1 MRLVTAALATAFL
14 SSPALAQSNDSG
26 FGTRVHPDHGRYIVD
41 PQGRPVYAMITEGE
55 GTDGLSPLRSCKQ
68 RCLTDWPFVTA
79 ADTPKAGARLDQ
91 ALFDLVSWEGQDVVH
106 YNGWTLFHFAM
117 EDGDDI
123 PDGHAISTYGGWWAL
138 VTPEGDPI
146 RTGVMPGA
154 NEG

>member
-1 MRLVTAALATAFL
+1 MRLVMAALASALLT
-14 SSPALAQSNDSG
+14 SPALAQSDDSG
-26 FGTRVHPDHGRYIVD
+26 FTTRMHPEHGRYIVD
-41 PQGRPVYAMITEGE
+41 PDGRPVYAMITQGE

-79 ADTPKAGARLDQ
+79 DDTPAAGPELNREM
-91 ALFDLVSWEGQDVVH
+91 FDRVSWEGQDVLH

-117 EDGDDI
+117 EDGDEI

-138 VTPEGDPI
+138 MRPDGEPI